1 MKKSFIFYFTMSM
14 GNLELL
20 FLDQLV
26 NVGSNVGSRYAQS
39 ILEMLVR
46 NLTSVWYLACFI
58 VEKNCSHKY
67 VLPNKAHIFRAYPRR
82 LGNASS
88 EM

>member
-1 MKKSFIFYFTMSM
+1 MIFL
-14 GNLELL
+14 G
-20 FLDQLV
+20 QLV
-26 NVGSNVGSRYAQS
+26 DVGINVGSRYAQS

-46 NLTSVWYLACFI
+46 NLSSCL
-58 VEKNCSHKY
+58 ELHMLHSGEELLNKH
-67 VLPNKAHIFRAYPRR
+67 VLPNKAHIFKAWRRR